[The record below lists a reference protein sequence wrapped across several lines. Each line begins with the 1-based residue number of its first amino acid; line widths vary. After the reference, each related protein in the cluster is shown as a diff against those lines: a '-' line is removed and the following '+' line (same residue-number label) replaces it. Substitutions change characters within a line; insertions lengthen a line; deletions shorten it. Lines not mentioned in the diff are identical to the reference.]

1 MYGFRSAKLIAS
13 IFRYTIFHPF
23 IYFVYNEDNRIKKRI
38 DSLLLKSLA
47 FKNYLG
53 HKVMVTDILVLL
65 PDDPN
70 YFYGTYQVKGFH
82 RASF

>member
-1 MYGFRSAKLIAS
+1 
-13 IFRYTIFHPF
+13 
-23 IYFVYNEDNRIKKRI
+23 
-38 DSLLLKSLA
+38 
-47 FKNYLG
+47 
-53 HKVMVTDILVLL
+53 MVTDILVLL